1 MSIESTSPGIPAAPA
16 VPQAPAGAPRRP
28 LVLVVDDSD
37 DIRAL
42 LGTLLKRRYDVRMAA
57 DGHEAIQAAAKLP
70 HPDLILLDV
79 EMPGKSGHDV
89 CALLKT
95 DPATAPIPVIFIT
108 GRNDPKDEAKG
119 FSVGAVDYVAKP
131 LSPPIVLARVSAQ
144 LALTDQRNQL
154 EHLVA
159 ERTRELQEA
168 RSQLIQRLAR
178 ALTYREGGLSGRTTR
193 IAQYARLIA
202 AAAGGS
208 EDSCEVIAQAA
219 PLADIGKLGV
229 PEVVLRNADQYSSQD
244 WEEMRRHCEIG
255 AEIIGEHRDPLLAAA
270 RAIALTHHERWDG
283 QGYPSGLKGNAIPL
297 VGRIVAVADAFEAMT
312 ATQRR
317 REPMSVE
324 NAAKVIAAEAGK
336 QFDPAIVEAFQKA
349 LPKIAEVRK
358 SIRDELEGIHNLDF
372 APASKPPKPAAK
384 PAAAPAP
391 APKRGR

>member
-1 MSIESTSPGIPAAPA
+1 MSTEGTSPGAAPA
-16 VPQAPAGAPRRP
+16 TPDSQTGAARRP

-42 LGTLLKRRYDVRMAA
+42 LGTLLKRRYAVRFAA
-57 DGHEAIQAAAKLP
+57 DGHEAIAAAAKLP

-119 FSVGAVDYVAKP
+119 FAVGAVDYVAKP
-131 LSPPIVLARVSAQ
+131 LSPPIVMARVAAQ
-144 LALTDQRNQL
+144 LALTDQRYQL
-154 EHLVA
+154 EQLVA

-178 ALTYREGGLSGRTTR
+178 ALSYREGGLSGRGAR
-193 IAQYARLIA
+193 IGQYARLISE
-202 AAAGGS
+202 AAGGRP
-208 EDSCEVIAQAA
+208 ESCEVIAQAA

-229 PEVVLRNADQYSSQD
+229 PEVVLRSADQYNAHD

-255 AEIIGEHRDPLLAAA
+255 AEIIGEHRDPLLVTA

-283 QGYPSGLKGNAIPL
+283 KGYPKGLKGEAIPS
-297 VGRIVAVADAFEAMT
+297 VGRIVAIADTFEAMT

-324 NAAKVIAAEAGK
+324 DAARVIVSEAGK
-336 QFDPAIVEAFQKA
+336 QFDPAMVEAFKKA
-349 LPKIAEVRK
+349 LPKIAAVRK
-358 SIRDELEGIHNLDF
+358 SIKDELEGIHNLDF
-372 APASKPPKPAAK
+372 SPPAK
-384 PAAAPAP
+384 PADGAKRAP
-391 APKRGR
+391 GR

>member
-1 MSIESTSPGIPAAPA
+1 MSTEGTSPGAAPA
-16 VPQAPAGAPRRP
+16 TPDAQTGAARRP
-28 LVLVVDDSD
+28 LVLVVDDSE

-42 LGTLLKRRYDVRMAA
+42 LGTLLKRRYEVRVAA
-57 DGHEAIQAAAKLP
+57 DGHEALTAAAKLP

-131 LSPPIVLARVSAQ
+131 LSPPIVMARVAAQ

-154 EHLVA
+154 EQLVA

-178 ALTYREGGLSGRTTR
+178 ALSYREGGLSGRGAR
-193 IAQYARLIA
+193 IGQYARLIA
-202 AAAGGS
+202 EAAGGRK
-208 EDSCEVIAQAA
+208 ETCELIAQAA

-229 PEVVLRNADQYSSQD
+229 PEVVLHSADQYNAHD

-255 AEIIGEHRDPLLAAA
+255 AEIIGEHSDPLLVTA

-283 QGYPSGLKGNAIPL
+283 NGYPKKLKGEEIPT
-297 VGRIVAVADAFEAMT
+297 VGRIVAVADTFEAMT

-317 REPMSVE
+317 RQPMSVE
-324 NAAKVIAAEAGK
+324 DAARVIVSEAGK
-336 QFDPAIVEAFQKA
+336 QFDPAIIEAFKKA
-349 LPKIAEVRK
+349 LPKIAAVRK
-358 SIRDELEGIHNLDF
+358 SIKDELEGIHNLDF
-372 APASKPPKPAAK
+372 SPPAK
-384 PAAAPAP
+384 PADGAKRAP
-391 APKRGR
+391 GR

>member
-1 MSIESTSPGIPAAPA
+1 MSTEPTPTTAAKA
-16 VPQAPAGAPRRP
+16 QGAAERRP
-28 LVLVVDDSD
+28 LVLVVDDSE

-42 LGTLLKRRYDVRMAA
+42 LGTLLKRRYEVRVAA
-57 DGHEAIQAAAKLP
+57 DGNEAILAAAKLP
-70 HPDLILLDV
+70 RPDLILLDV

-95 DPATAPIPVIFIT
+95 DPVTAPIPVIFIT
-108 GRNDPKDEAKG
+108 GRSDPKDEAKG
-119 FSVGAVDYVAKP
+119 FAAGAVDYVPKP
-131 LSPPIVLARVSAQ
+131 LSPPIVMARVAAQ
-144 LALTDQRNQL
+144 LALTDQRHQL

-168 RSQLIQRLAR
+168 RSQLIERLAR
-178 ALTYREGGLSGRTTR
+178 ALSYREGGLSGRPLR
-193 IAQYARLIA
+193 VGQYSRLIA
-202 AAAGGS
+202 EAAGGGA
-208 EDSCEVIAQAA
+208 ETCEVIGHAA

-283 QGYPSGLKGNAIPL
+283 QGYPKGLKGEAIPM
-297 VGRIVAVADAFEAMT
+297 VGRIVAVADSFEAMT

-324 NAAKVIAAEAGK
+324 DAAKVIASEAGK
-336 QFDPAIVEAFQKA
+336 QFDPAIVEAFKKA
-349 LPKIAEVRK
+349 LPKIAAVRK
-358 SIRDELEGIHNLDF
+358 SVRDELEGIHNLDF
-372 APASKPPKPAAK
+372 S
-384 PAAAPAP
+384 AAAPSTAP
-391 APKRGR
+391 KPGAKPSPRPPASAPKRGPSG

>member
-1 MSIESTSPGIPAAPA
+1 MSSEPTSPAAPA
-16 VPQAPAGAPRRP
+16 AAEAPASATRRP

-42 LGTLLKRRYDVRMAA
+42 LGTLLKRRYEVRLAA

-108 GRNDPKDEAKG
+108 GRSDPKDEAKG
-119 FSVGAVDYVAKP
+119 FAVGAVDYVAKP
-131 LSPPIVLARVSAQ
+131 LSPPIVLARVGAQ
-144 LALTDQRNQL
+144 LALTDQRLQL

-168 RSQLIQRLAR
+168 RTQLIERLAR
-178 ALTYREGGLSGRTTR
+178 ALSYREGGLSGRPLR
-193 IAQYARLIA
+193 VAQYARLISE
-202 AAAGGS
+202 AAGGRA
-208 EDSCEVIAQAA
+208 ETCELIAQAA

-229 PEVVLRNADQYSSQD
+229 PEVVLRNADQYSTRD

-283 QGYPSGLKGNAIPL
+283 SGYPKGLKGDAIPM
-297 VGRIVAVADAFEAMT
+297 VGRIVAIADAFEAMT

-317 REPMSVE
+317 RQPMSVE
-324 NAAKVIAAEAGK
+324 EAARVIVAEAGK
-336 QFDPAIVEAFQKA
+336 QFDPTLTEAFKKA
-349 LPKIAEVRK
+349 LPKISEVRK

-372 APASKPPKPAAK
+372 APAAPKAVAP
-384 PAAAPAP
+384 PAP
-391 APKRGR
+391 APKRGPGR

>member
-1 MSIESTSPGIPAAPA
+1 MSSDPTSPSAAAPE
-16 VPQAPAGAPRRP
+16 APTGASRRP

-42 LGTLLKRRYDVRMAA
+42 LGTLLKRRYEVRLAA
-57 DGHEAIQAAAKLP
+57 DGHEAILAAAKLP

-108 GRNDPKDEAKG
+108 GRSDPKDEAKG
-119 FSVGAVDYVAKP
+119 FAVGAVDYVAKP
-131 LSPPIVLARVSAQ
+131 LSPPIVLARVAAQ
-144 LALTDQRNQL
+144 LALTDQRHQL
-154 EHLVA
+154 EHVVA
-159 ERTRELQEA
+159 ERTRELREA
-168 RSQLIQRLAR
+168 RAQLIERLAR
-178 ALTYREGGLSGRTTR
+178 ALSYREGGLSSRPMR
-193 IAQYARLIA
+193 VAQYARLISE
-202 AAAGGS
+202 AAGGRP
-208 EDSCEVIAQAA
+208 ETCELIAQAA

-229 PEVVLRNADQYSSQD
+229 PEVVLRNADQYSAQD

-283 QGYPSGLKGNAIPL
+283 KGYPKGLKGDAIPR
-297 VGRIVAVADAFEAMT
+297 VGRIVAIADTFEAMT

-317 REPMSVE
+317 RQPMSVDE
-324 NAAKVIAAEAGK
+324 AAKVIVAEAGK
-336 QFDPAIVEAFQKA
+336 QFDPALVDAFKKA
-349 LPKIAEVRK
+349 LPEMKAVRD

-372 APASKPPKPAAK
+372 APAPK
-384 PAAAPAP
+384 AAAPSAP
-391 APKRGR
+391 PAKPGPGR

>member
-1 MSIESTSPGIPAAPA
+1 
-16 VPQAPAGAPRRP
+16 

-42 LGTLLKRRYDVRMAA
+42 LGTLLKRRYEVRLAA
-57 DGHEAIQAAAKLP
+57 DGHEAILAAAKLP

-108 GRNDPKDEAKG
+108 GRSDPKDEAKG
-119 FSVGAVDYVAKP
+119 FAVGAVDYVAKP
-131 LSPPIVLARVSAQ
+131 LSPPIVLARVAAQ
-144 LALTDQRNQL
+144 LALTDQRHQL

-159 ERTRELQEA
+159 ERTRELREA
-168 RSQLIQRLAR
+168 RAQLIERLAR
-178 ALTYREGGLSGRTTR
+178 ALAYREGGFSSRPMR
-193 IAQYARLIA
+193 VAQYARLISE
-202 AAAGGS
+202 AAGGRP
-208 EDSCEVIAQAA
+208 ETCELIAQAA

-229 PEVVLRNADQYSSQD
+229 PEVVLRNADRYSAQD

-283 QGYPSGLKGNAIPL
+283 KGYPKGLKGDAIPR
-297 VGRIVAVADAFEAMT
+297 VGRIVAIADSFEAMT

-317 REPMSVE
+317 RQPMSVDE
-324 NAAKVIAAEAGK
+324 AAKVIVSEAGK
-336 QFDPAIVEAFQKA
+336 QFDPALVEAFKKA
-349 LPKIAEVRK
+349 LPEMKAVRD

-372 APASKPPKPAAK
+372 AAATPK
-384 PAAAPAP
+384 AAAPSAP
-391 APKRGR
+391 APKRGPGR

>member
-1 MSIESTSPGIPAAPA
+1 MSSEPTTPGAAPGLS
-16 VPQAPAGAPRRP
+16 PPAGQAGAARRP

-42 LGTLLKRRYDVRMAA
+42 LGTLLKRRYEVRVAV
-57 DGHEAIQAAAKLP
+57 DGNEAIKAAAKLP

-108 GRNDPKDEAKG
+108 GRSDPKDEAKG
-119 FSVGAVDYVAKP
+119 FSVGAVDYVTKP
-131 LSPPIVLARVSAQ
+131 LSPPIVMARVAAQ
-144 LALTDQRNQL
+144 LALTDQRHQL

-159 ERTRELQEA
+159 ERTRELQQA
-168 RSQLIQRLAR
+168 RTQLIERLAR
-178 ALTYREGGLSGRTTR
+178 ALAFREGGLSGRPLR
-193 IAQYARLIA
+193 VAQYARLIA
-202 AAAGGS
+202 EAAGGRS
-208 EDSCEVIAQAA
+208 ETCELIAQAA

-229 PEVVLRNADQYSSQD
+229 PEVVLRNADDYSTKD

-270 RAIALTHHERWDG
+270 RVIALTHHERWDG
-283 QGYPSGLKGNAIPL
+283 KGYPKGLKGDAIPM
-297 VGRIVAVADAFEAMT
+297 VGRIVAIADTFEAMT

-317 REPMSVE
+317 RQPMSVDD
-324 NAAKVIAAEAGK
+324 AAGVIVSEAGK
-336 QFDPAIVEAFQKA
+336 QFDPTLIEAFKKA
-349 LPKIAEVRK
+349 LSKISAVRK

-372 APASKPPKPAAK
+372 SAGASAPKADAK
-384 PAAAPAP
+384 SAPG
-391 APKRGR
+391 PKRGPGG

>member
-1 MSIESTSPGIPAAPA
+1 MSTEGTSPGAAPA
-16 VPQAPAGAPRRP
+16 TPDAQTGAARRP
-28 LVLVVDDSD
+28 LVLVVDDSE

-42 LGTLLKRRYDVRMAA
+42 LGTLLKRRYEVRVAA
-57 DGHEAIQAAAKLP
+57 DGHEALTAAAKLP

-131 LSPPIVLARVSAQ
+131 LSPPIVMARVAAQ

-154 EHLVA
+154 EQLVA

-178 ALTYREGGLSGRTTR
+178 ALSYREGGLSGRGAR
-193 IAQYARLIA
+193 IGQYARLIA
-202 AAAGGS
+202 EAAGGRK
-208 EDSCEVIAQAA
+208 ETCELIAQAA

-229 PEVVLRNADQYSSQD
+229 PEVVLRSADQYNAQD

-255 AEIIGEHRDPLLAAA
+255 AEIIGEHSDPLLVTA

-283 QGYPSGLKGNAIPL
+283 NGYPKKLKGEEIPT
-297 VGRIVAVADAFEAMT
+297 VGRIVAVADTFEAMT

-317 REPMSVE
+317 RQPMSVE
-324 NAAKVIAAEAGK
+324 DAARVIVSEAGK
-336 QFDPAIVEAFQKA
+336 QFDPAIIEAFKKA
-349 LPKIAEVRK
+349 LPKIAAVRK
-358 SIRDELEGIHNLDF
+358 SIKDELEGIHNLDF
-372 APASKPPKPAAK
+372 SAPAKPGDGAK
-384 PAAAPAP
+384 RAPS
-391 APKRGR
+391 R